1 MLRTLR
7 DDLGIDAQALCRR
20 KWGRRLP
27 PPEPVECEHGCELR
41 PLPADRPEHFMYR
54 CPMLPACSDR
64 LGPYDRSLL
73 DRFEANR
80 DFLFPEVAR
89 HNGLAEVDE
98 SYPGF
103 ETLGRVTWRAP
114 EPVVVWANSPLSVE
128 RVRREGAQRVFRAPA
143 VVLHPRHGRVEAVER
158 LGGDGA
164 LLSDAMDDFGLLP
177 LHLAL
182 DAMEPGYRA
191 RRVSQLKEDTGFI
204 FDDLVFEIGED
215 AGRRFCRI
223 NGRDVPNLC
232 GSDKRFG
239 QLMQLAQALR
249 SGENDGWV
257 HVLDLGIDEKYR
269 GLSDLRKYLAKTDVA
284 GYRGEELKAL
294 LVIDRGAGMV
304 RLSQLRSRVRLRLRL
319 QLEKAAT
326 YMPGNS

>member
-20 KWGRRLP
+20 KWARRLP
-27 PPEPVECEHGCELR
+27 PPQPVECEHGCELR

-54 CPMLPACSDR
+54 CPMLPACSDC

-89 HNGLAEVDE
+89 HNGLADVDE

-114 EPVVVWANSPLSVE
+114 EPVVVWTNSPLSLE

-143 VVLHPRHGRVEAVER
+143 VVLHPRRDRVEPLER

-164 LLSDAMDDFGLLP
+164 LLSDAMDDFGILP

-191 RRVSQLKEDTGFI
+191 RRVSQAKEDIDSI

-223 NGRDVPNLC
+223 NGRDVPNVC

-249 SGENDGWV
+249 SGEDGWV
-257 HVLDLGIDEKYR
+257 HVLDLGIDENYR
-269 GLSDLRKYLAKTDVA
+269 GLSKLRASLAGTAVP
-284 GYRGEELKAL
+284 GYDGEDLKAL

-304 RLSQLRSRVRLRLRL
+304 RLQLRRPLLRAIPLWEPHGPSSRF
-319 QLEKAAT
+319 
-326 YMPGNS
+326 